1 MKRCFLIALLM
12 LWGSRG
18 IEAIALS
25 DYLDSLF
32 SSHWPD
38 SGFATI
44 WEPVKGSNPPEFSDK
59 VQFRLVSPEPVQW
72 RGPMILTF
80 LAESPDG
87 FQKRFSLRG
96 TLRVFGPGVLPREKI
111 KRGEALSDA
120 KVLCTTIEW
129 TRVAGTPLYSLDDTA
144 GKLAARTLAPG
155 RPILREYLRDKS
167 VVIPGQEIYVEAA
180 AGNVCARLR
189 VRALE
194 EGAEGEIIRVT
205 AQSSGRSLRVRV
217 QNSQTARVIE

>member
-1 MKRCFLIALLM
+1 MKRCFLIVLLM

-38 SGFATI
+38 SGFTTL

-59 VQFRLVSPEPVQW
+59 VQFRLVSPEPMQW

-80 LAESPDG
+80 LAESPDDS
-87 FQKRFSLRG
+87 QNRFSLRG
-96 TLRVFGPGVLPREKI
+96 TLRVFGPGVLPCEKI
-111 KRGEALSDA
+111 KRGKALSDA
-120 KVLCTTIEW
+120 KVLCTRVEW
-129 TRVAGTPLYSLDDTA
+129 TRGVGTPLYSLDDTA

-155 RPILREYLRDKS
+155 RPILREYLCEKP
-167 VVIPGQEIYVEAA
+167 VVSLGQEIYVEAV

-194 EGAEGEIIRVT
+194 EGAEGEVIRVAT
-205 AQSSGRSLRVRV
+205 SPLSRSLRVRIL
-217 QNSQTARVIE
+217 NSQTARVIE